1 MNRKAKN
8 KSESNGQSLVELAIS
23 LMVILLLL
31 LGAVDFGIALYQY
44 VAIRDA
50 AAEGAIYGSFQPTQ
64 VNGMKFR
71 AIESAEDVTP
81 LNDSNVDVVIN
92 GSSCQGSDSS
102 TPPKPNSVKVTVT
115 FDHSLIFPLVS
126 TMIGT
131 NTVKLKADATNTIL
145 TPKCP

>member
-1 MNRKAKN
+1 MKSIKAG
-8 KSESNGQSLVELAIS
+8 SRGQSLVELAIS

-50 AAEGAIYGSFQPTQ
+50 AAEGAIYGSFKPTQ

-71 AIESAEDVTP
+71 AIESAADVTP
-81 LNDSNVDVVIN
+81 LTDSNVDVVIN

-102 TPPKPNSVKVTVT
+102 VPPKPNSVKVTVT
-115 FDHSLIFPLVS
+115 FDHALIFPLVS

-131 NTVKLKADATNTIL
+131 NTIKLKADATNTIL

>member
-1 MNRKAKN
+1 MKKQPR
-8 KSESNGQSLVELAIS
+8 GQSLVELAIS
-23 LMVILLLL
+23 LTVILLLL

-64 VNGMKFR
+64 VDGMKFR
-71 AIESAEDVTP
+71 AIESASDVTP
-81 LNDSNVDVVIN
+81 LTASDVNVVIN
-92 GSSCQGSDSS
+92 GLNCQGSVDSS
-102 TPPKPNSVKVTVT
+102 SPPYSVTVAIT
-115 FDHSLIFPLVS
+115 FDHALIFPMVS

-131 NTVKLKADATNTIL
+131 NTIKLRADATNTIL